1 MCVCV
6 CVSERVRL
14 NLSNATSLFSF
25 APTNPNCP
33 LPSLILLAEITHTSR
48 ARRARRAR
56 LSCARSQ
63 YNSFSLAFVV
73 WAVVALHR
81 GNDVIAS
88 VMFSLSLN
96 YKQMSLYFALPFFA
110 VLLGRCIAR
119 GRGRVGPTI
128 AGIYIN
134 MSYAMRFPSYPV
146 TLYPVTLYTVPKY
159 KALI

>member
-1 MCVCV
+1 M
-6 CVSERVRL
+6 RL

-25 APTNPNCP
+25 TPTNRNCP
-33 LPSLILLAEITHTSR
+33 PPSLILFAENTHTSR
-48 ARRARRAR
+48 APRAR
-56 LSCARSQ
+56 LSRARSQ

-110 VLLGRCIAR
+110 VLLGRCIAK
-119 GRGRVGPTI
+119 GRGRVVRVI
-128 AGIYIN
+128 AGIYIK
-134 MSYAMRFPSYPV
+134 MGYAMRFPSYPV
-146 TLYPVTLYTVPKY
+146 TLYPSTRV
-159 KALI
+159 